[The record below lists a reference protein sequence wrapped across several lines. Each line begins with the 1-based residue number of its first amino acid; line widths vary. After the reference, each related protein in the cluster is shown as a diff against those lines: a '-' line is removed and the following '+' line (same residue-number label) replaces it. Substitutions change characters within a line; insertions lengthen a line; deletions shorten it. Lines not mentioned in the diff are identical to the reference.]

1 MVSYEKISLISEK
14 TYNKVWLA
22 NLKNSDTI
30 VVVKEISNANTD
42 VLNSVASIK
51 NIHIPNILSCET
63 NGDITTIVEEY
74 ISGMPLD
81 SYIKDK
87 QLSELEI
94 ISLISQVCDGIK
106 TLHTQNPPIIHKD
119 LKPSNIL
126 VSTDGTVK
134 IIDFDAARKYND
146 TADTDTCHLGT
157 SGFAS
162 PEHYGYS
169 QTDARS
175 DIYSIGAV
183 MYELFSGRQ
192 FPKNSSE
199 LTLNADELCNSAHKS
214 SKKLIHIIEKCTMF
228 NPSARYQNIDEL
240 KHALTNYNNRT
251 KKLVASCSVA
261 ALALCCLIGSLI
273 ISLKPNDKANGAKH
287 IVANTPVSEPASDV
301 DAAQTETPIK
311 PENVSV
317 SETADNDTKKNPV
330 KKLAKAT
337 KITKNNTKKKKAK
350 SIKPQKSAVP
360 TISSAAN
367 PTNTVKSKKNADSNS
382 KKNTTQNKTAT
393 NKKNTKSAPKA
404 TSTPKAAS
412 TPKLSNPVAVELS
425 NKAVYHLDS
434 YFADTQESVEFIIFY
449 LKTNPSLTPVNV
461 GCGLLDTY
469 KLQNVYL
476 EDISNGYTYL
486 IPAKYWSL
494 KDNHIVNIS
503 DKFLDALQ
511 TNHTYKII
519 LDCDN
524 AYITVKI
531 RAIKELSKVT
541 KPFNLFA
548 ISPACIDY
556 SYKNPK
562 NITLSLTNG
571 YGRKVTKI
579 KFNDSGKT
587 LSSKYYSI
595 DKTNSYIT
603 FKKSFFKEFGNNAN
617 IKLQIYY
624 NTVSQIID
632 SNGYTLLTFNI
643 KD

>member
-22 NLKNSDTI
+22 NLKDSDTI
-30 VVVKEISNANTD
+30 VVVKEISNANID

-51 NIHIPNILSCET
+51 NIHIPNILSYET
-63 NGDITTIVEEY
+63 DDDITTIVEEY

-87 QLSELEI
+87 QLSEPEI
-94 ISLISQVCDGIK
+94 INLISQICDGIK
-106 TLHTQNPPIIHKD
+106 TLHMQNPPIIHKD

-126 VSTDGTVK
+126 VSTDGIVK
-134 IIDFDAARKYND
+134 IIDFDAARKYSNG
-146 TADTDTCHLGT
+146 ADTDTCHLGT

-192 FPKNSSE
+192 LPKNLSE
-199 LTLNADELCNSAHKS
+199 LNLNADELCNSVHKS

-240 KHALTNYNNRT
+240 KRALTNYNNRT
-251 KKLVASCSVA
+251 KKLLAACSVA
-261 ALALCCLIGSLI
+261 ALALCCFIGSLI
-273 ISLKPNDKANGAKH
+273 ISLKPNDEADGAKH
-287 IVANTPVSEPASDV
+287 IAANTPVSELASTV
-301 DAAQTETPIK
+301 DAAQTETPISTK
-311 PENVSV
+311 NVSIT
-317 SETADNDTKKNPV
+317 ETADKDTKKKTV
-330 KKLAKAT
+330 IKSAKT
-337 KITKNNTKKKKAK
+337 KNITKNNIKNKKAK
-350 SIKPQKSAVP
+350 SIKPQKAAVP
-360 TISSAAN
+360 TIIST
-367 PTNTVKSKKNADSNS
+367 TNTNNAVKSEKNDDSNS
-382 KKNTTQNKTAT
+382 QKKTTN
-393 NKKNTKSAPKA
+393 NKKNIKSEPKT
-404 TSTPKAAS
+404 TSVPKTTL
-412 TPKLSNPVAVELS
+412 TPKLSKPVVVDFS
-425 NKAVYHLDS
+425 TKTSCHIDS
-434 YFADTQESVEFIIFY
+434 YFSDTQECIEFTIFY

-461 GCGLLDTY
+461 GSGLLDTY
-469 KLQNVYL
+469 KPQNVYL

-486 IPAKYWSL
+486 IPTKYWSL
-494 KDNHIVNIS
+494 TNNHIVNIS
-503 DKFLDALQ
+503 DKFLAALQ
-511 TNHTYKII
+511 TNHTYRII
-519 LDCDN
+519 IDCDN
-524 AYITVKI
+524 AYITIKI

-541 KPFNLFA
+541 RPFNLFA

-556 SYKNPK
+556 SYKKTK

-571 YGRKVTKI
+571 YGRKITKV

-603 FKKSFFKEFGNNAN
+603 FKKSFFKEFGNNSD
-617 IKLQIYY
+617 IRLQIYY
-624 NTVSQIID
+624 NQVSQIVD
-632 SNGYTLLTFNI
+632 SNGYTLLTFNV

>member
-22 NLKNSDTI
+22 NLKDSDTI
-30 VVVKEISNANTD
+30 VVVKEISNANID

-51 NIHIPNILSCET
+51 NIHIPNILSYET
-63 NGDITTIVEEY
+63 DDDITTIVEEY

-87 QLSELEI
+87 QLSEPEI
-94 ISLISQVCDGIK
+94 INLISQICDGIK
-106 TLHTQNPPIIHKD
+106 TLHMQNPPIIHKD

-126 VSTDGTVK
+126 VSTDGIVK
-134 IIDFDAARKYND
+134 IIDFDAARKYSNG
-146 TADTDTCHLGT
+146 ADTDTCHLGT

-192 FPKNSSE
+192 LPKNLSE
-199 LTLNADELCNSAHKS
+199 LNLNADELCNSVHKS

-240 KHALTNYNNRT
+240 KRALTNYNNRT
-251 KKLVASCSVA
+251 KKLLAACSVA
-261 ALALCCLIGSLI
+261 ALALCCFIGSLI
-273 ISLKPNDKANGAKH
+273 ISLKPNDEADGAKH
-287 IVANTPVSEPASDV
+287 IAANTPVSEPASTV
-301 DAAQTETPIK
+301 DTAQTETPISTK
-311 PENVSV
+311 NVSI

-360 TISSAAN
+360 TIIST
-367 PTNTVKSKKNADSNS
+367 TNTNNAVKSEKNADSNS
-382 KKNTTQNKTAT
+382 QKKTTN
-393 NKKNTKSAPKA
+393 NKKNIKSEPKT
-404 TSTPKAAS
+404 TSVPKTTL
-412 TPKLSNPVAVELS
+412 TPKLSKPVVVDFS
-425 NKAVYHLDS
+425 TKTSCHIDS
-434 YFADTQESVEFIIFY
+434 YFSDTQECIESTIFY

-461 GCGLLDTY
+461 GSGLLDTY
-469 KLQNVYL
+469 KPQNVYL

-486 IPAKYWSL
+486 IPTKYWSL
-494 KDNHIVNIS
+494 TDNHIVNIS
-503 DKFLDALQ
+503 DKFLAALQ
-511 TNHTYKII
+511 TNHTYRII
-519 LDCDN
+519 IDCDN
-524 AYITVKI
+524 TYITIKI

-541 KPFNLFA
+541 RPFNLFA

-556 SYKNPK
+556 SYKKTK

-571 YGRKVTKI
+571 YGRKITKV

-603 FKKSFFKEFGNNAN
+603 FKKSFFKEFGNNSD
-617 IKLQIYY
+617 IRLQIYY
-624 NTVSQIID
+624 NQVSQIVD
-632 SNGYTLLTFNI
+632 SNGYTLLTFNV

>member
-1 MVSYEKISLISEK
+1 MTSYEKISLISEK

-51 NIHIPNILSCET
+51 NIHIPNILYCET

-87 QLSELEI
+87 QLSEPEI

-240 KHALTNYNNRT
+240 KCALTNYNNRT

-301 DAAQTETPIK
+301 DAAQTEAPVK

-367 PTNTVKSKKNADSNS
+367 PTNTVKSEKNADSNS
-382 KKNTTQNKTAT
+382 KK
-393 NKKNTKSAPKA
+393 
-404 TSTPKAAS
+404 
-412 TPKLSNPVAVELS
+412 
-425 NKAVYHLDS
+425 
-434 YFADTQESVEFIIFY
+434 
-449 LKTNPSLTPVNV
+449 
-461 GCGLLDTY
+461 
-469 KLQNVYL
+469 
-476 EDISNGYTYL
+476 
-486 IPAKYWSL
+486 IP
-494 KDNHIVNIS
+494 H
-503 DKFLDALQ
+503 
-511 TNHTYKII
+511 
-519 LDCDN
+519 
-524 AYITVKI
+524 
-531 RAIKELSKVT
+531 R
-541 KPFNLFA
+541 
-548 ISPACIDY
+548 
-556 SYKNPK
+556 
-562 NITLSLTNG
+562 
-571 YGRKVTKI
+571 
-579 KFNDSGKT
+579 
-587 LSSKYYSI
+587 
-595 DKTNSYIT
+595 
-603 FKKSFFKEFGNNAN
+603 
-617 IKLQIYY
+617 IKLQ
-624 NTVSQIID
+624 QIKKPQKVHLKQ
-632 SNGYTLLTFNI
+632 LLHQKQLQLRSSPI
-643 KD
+643 RLP

>member
-22 NLKNSDTI
+22 NLKDSDTI
-30 VVVKEISNANTD
+30 VVVKEISNANID

-51 NIHIPNILSCET
+51 NIHIPNILSYET
-63 NGDITTIVEEY
+63 DDDITTIVEEY

-87 QLSELEI
+87 QLSEPEI
-94 ISLISQVCDGIK
+94 INLISQICDGIK
-106 TLHTQNPPIIHKD
+106 TLHIQNPPIIHKD

-126 VSTDGTVK
+126 VSTDGIVK
-134 IIDFDAARKYND
+134 IIDFDAARKYSNG
-146 TADTDTCHLGT
+146 ADTDTCHLGT

-192 FPKNSSE
+192 LPKNLSE
-199 LTLNADELCNSAHKS
+199 LNLNADELCNSVHKS

-240 KHALTNYNNRT
+240 KRALTNYNNRT
-251 KKLVASCSVA
+251 KKLLAACSVA
-261 ALALCCLIGSLI
+261 ALALCCFIGSLI
-273 ISLKPNDKANGAKH
+273 ISLKPNDEADGAKH
-287 IVANTPVSEPASDV
+287 IAANTPVSEPASTV
-301 DAAQTETPIK
+301 DAAQTETPISTK
-311 PENVSV
+311 NVSIT
-317 SETADNDTKKNPV
+317 ETADKDTKKKTV
-330 KKLAKAT
+330 IKSAKT
-337 KITKNNTKKKKAK
+337 KNITKNNIKNKKAK
-350 SIKPQKSAVP
+350 SIKPQKAAVP
-360 TISSAAN
+360 TTISAAN
-367 PTNTVKSKKNADSNS
+367 TNNAVKSEKNADSNS
-382 KKNTTQNKTAT
+382 QKKTTN
-393 NKKNTKSAPKA
+393 NKKNIKSEPKT
-404 TSTPKAAS
+404 TSVPKTTL
-412 TPKLSNPVAVELS
+412 TPKLSKPVVVDFS
-425 NKAVYHLDS
+425 TKTSCHIDS
-434 YFADTQESVEFIIFY
+434 YFSDTQECIEFTIFY

-461 GCGLLDTY
+461 GSGLLDTY
-469 KLQNVYL
+469 KPQNVYL

-486 IPAKYWSL
+486 IPTKYWSL
-494 KDNHIVNIS
+494 TNNHIVNIS
-503 DKFLDALQ
+503 DKFLAALQ
-511 TNHTYKII
+511 TNHTYRII
-519 LDCDN
+519 IDCDN
-524 AYITVKI
+524 AYITIKI

-541 KPFNLFA
+541 RPFNLFA

-556 SYKNPK
+556 SYKKTK

-571 YGRKVTKI
+571 YGRKITKV

-603 FKKSFFKEFGNNAN
+603 FKKSFFKEFGNNSD
-617 IKLQIYY
+617 IRLQIYY
-624 NTVSQIID
+624 NQVSQIVD
-632 SNGYTLLTFNI
+632 SNGYTLLTFNV

>member
-1 MVSYEKISLISEK
+1 MTSYEKISLISEK

-87 QLSELEI
+87 QLSEPEI

-240 KHALTNYNNRT
+240 KCALTNYNNRT

-301 DAAQTETPIK
+301 DAAQTEAPVK

-367 PTNTVKSKKNADSNS
+367 PTNTVKSEKNADSNS
-382 KKNTTQNKTAT
+382 KKKTTN
-393 NKKNTKSAPKA
+393 NKKNIKSEPKT
-404 TSTPKAAS
+404 TSVPKTTL
-412 TPKLSNPVAVELS
+412 TPKLSKPVVVDFS
-425 NKAVYHLDS
+425 TKTSCHIDS
-434 YFADTQESVEFIIFY
+434 YFSDTQECIESTIFY

-461 GCGLLDTY
+461 GSGLLDTY
-469 KLQNVYL
+469 KPQNVYL

-486 IPAKYWSL
+486 IPTKYWSL
-494 KDNHIVNIS
+494 TDNHIVNIS
-503 DKFLDALQ
+503 DKFLAALQ
-511 TNHTYKII
+511 TNHTYRII
-519 LDCDN
+519 IDCDN
-524 AYITVKI
+524 TYITIKI
-531 RAIKELSKVT
+531 RAIQELSKVT
-541 KPFNLFA
+541 RPFNLFA

-556 SYKNPK
+556 SYKKTK

-571 YGRKVTKI
+571 YGRKITKV

-603 FKKSFFKEFGNNAN
+603 FKKSFFKEFGNNSD
-617 IKLQIYY
+617 IRLQIYY
-624 NTVSQIID
+624 NQVSQIVD
-632 SNGYTLLTFNI
+632 SNGYTLLTFNV

>member
-1 MVSYEKISLISEK
+1 MTSYEKISLISEK

-87 QLSELEI
+87 QLSEPEI

-106 TLHTQNPPIIHKD
+106 TLHMQNPPIIHKD

-240 KHALTNYNNRT
+240 KCALTNYNNRT

-301 DAAQTETPIK
+301 DAAQTEAPVK

-317 SETADNDTKKNPV
+317 SETADNDTKKKTV
-330 KKLAKAT
+330 IKSAKT
-337 KITKNNTKKKKAK
+337 KNITKNNIKNKKAK
-350 SIKPQKSAVP
+350 SIKPQKAAVP
-360 TISSAAN
+360 TIIST
-367 PTNTVKSKKNADSNS
+367 TNTNNAVKSEKNADSNS
-382 KKNTTQNKTAT
+382 QKKTTN
-393 NKKNTKSAPKA
+393 NKKNIKSEPKT
-404 TSTPKAAS
+404 TSVPKTTL
-412 TPKLSNPVAVELS
+412 TPKLSKPVVVDFS
-425 NKAVYHLDS
+425 TKTSCHIDS
-434 YFADTQESVEFIIFY
+434 YFSDTQECIEFTIFY

-461 GCGLLDTY
+461 GNGLLDTY
-469 KLQNVYL
+469 KPQNVYL

-486 IPAKYWSL
+486 IPTKYWSL
-494 KDNHIVNIS
+494 TDNHIVNIS
-503 DKFLDALQ
+503 DKFLAALQ
-511 TNHTYKII
+511 TNHTYRII
-519 LDCDN
+519 IDCDN
-524 AYITVKI
+524 AYITIKI

-541 KPFNLFA
+541 RPFNLFA

-556 SYKNPK
+556 SYKKTK

-571 YGRKVTKI
+571 YGRKITKV

-603 FKKSFFKEFGNNAN
+603 FKKSFFKEFGNNSD
-617 IKLQIYY
+617 IRLQIYY
-624 NTVSQIID
+624 NQVSQIVD
-632 SNGYTLLTFNI
+632 SNGYTLLTFNV

>member
-22 NLKNSDTI
+22 NLKDSDTI
-30 VVVKEISNANTD
+30 VVVKEISNANID

-51 NIHIPNILSCET
+51 NIHIPNILSYET
-63 NGDITTIVEEY
+63 DDDITTIVEEY

-87 QLSELEI
+87 QLSEPEI
-94 ISLISQVCDGIK
+94 INLISQICDGIK
-106 TLHTQNPPIIHKD
+106 TLHMQNPPIIHKD

-126 VSTDGTVK
+126 VSTDGIVK
-134 IIDFDAARKYND
+134 IIDFDAARKYSNG
-146 TADTDTCHLGT
+146 ADTDTCHLGT

-240 KHALTNYNNRT
+240 KRALTNYNNRT
-251 KKLVASCSVA
+251 KKLIASCSVA

-273 ISLKPNDKANGAKH
+273 ISLKPNDKANGAKR

-301 DAAQTETPIK
+301 DAAQTEAPVK

-317 SETADNDTKKNPV
+317 SETADKDTKKKTV
-330 KKLAKAT
+330 IKSAKT
-337 KITKNNTKKKKAK
+337 KNITKNNIKNKKAK
-350 SIKPQKSAVP
+350 SIKPQKAAVP
-360 TISSAAN
+360 TIIST
-367 PTNTVKSKKNADSNS
+367 TNTNNAVKSEKNADSNS
-382 KKNTTQNKTAT
+382 QKKTTN
-393 NKKNTKSAPKA
+393 NKKNIKSEPKT
-404 TSTPKAAS
+404 TSVPKTTL
-412 TPKLSNPVAVELS
+412 TPKLSKPVVVDFS
-425 NKAVYHLDS
+425 TKTSCHIDS
-434 YFADTQESVEFIIFY
+434 YFSDTQECIEFTIFY

-461 GCGLLDTY
+461 GSELLDTY
-469 KLQNVYL
+469 KPQNVYL

-486 IPAKYWSL
+486 IPTKYWSL
-494 KDNHIVNIS
+494 TNNHIVNIS
-503 DKFLDALQ
+503 DKFLAALQ
-511 TNHTYKII
+511 TNHTYRII
-519 LDCDN
+519 IDCDN
-524 AYITVKI
+524 AYITIKI

-541 KPFNLFA
+541 RPFNLFA

-556 SYKNPK
+556 SYKKTK

-571 YGRKVTKI
+571 YGRKITKV

-603 FKKSFFKEFGNNAN
+603 FKKSFFKEFGNNSD
-617 IKLQIYY
+617 IRLQIYY
-624 NTVSQIID
+624 NQVSQIVD
-632 SNGYTLLTFNI
+632 SNGYTLLTFNV